1 MTYAFCRGIERSDK
15 PAPDA
20 VQRQMA
26 AGGYRMSALIA
37 AVVTSDPFLKRTRD
51 AVAR

>member
-1 MTYAFCRGIERSDK
+1 
-15 PAPDA
+15 
-20 VQRQMA
+20 MA